1 MCAEVIASHSM
12 LHALPNEILTLIF
25 DHLFDDQ
32 RQQAELDN
40 DVREYD
46 LPTTYSTLYALAR
59 TCRSLSH
66 VARDILRQKCV
77 WEFRHPVGP
86 FAQRAQTERYHGKY
100 PECRH
105 IEVLSDARWDGR
117 SFYDGLAE
125 EELKAALTT
134 QGDWP
139 ENVWEILEKD
149 PAQVQLAL
157 LVARSPSLRKFIMGA
172 LHIETVPDELPIWL
186 YPIIQGVQSNLVNAT
201 HDPVYGNLQIID
213 IDMQNVITPLV
224 GYLFA
229 LPSLQMVRLNAM
241 TDSYKLA
248 EEIINWPVQKRSSSV
263 SSLILY
269 DVDIPSTCMKLMIT
283 SCKQLSRFEYAGPKY
298 HGPTY
303 ILPNIMSSLEQQQ
316 DSLRVLHLAPKD
328 DDCWDEPD
336 VSHARVDGFH
346 RLHALENL
354 STSFQVLLGTPPM
367 NYTGEGNW
375 KYPRMRDIL
384 PQMLQELFL
393 STTATMVSHNYH
405 DGYYDL
411 FNSALPL
418 QANGLSLKK
427 IRVAYSD
434 MITGAHSLPFSFWD
448 IKNSYVAHGV
458 KFDYSISIS
467 ADRYGT

>member
-1 MCAEVIASHSM
+1 MSAEIIASHFM
-12 LHALPNEILTLIF
+12 LPDLPNEILTIIF

-40 DVREYD
+40 DVREYN
-46 LPTTYSTLYALAR
+46 LSTTYSTLYALAR

-86 FAQRAQTERYHGKY
+86 FTQRAQTERYHGKY
-100 PECRH
+100 PDCRH

-125 EELKAALTT
+125 EELKTALAT
-134 QGDWP
+134 QEDWP

-157 LVARSPSLRKFIMGA
+157 LVARSPNLREFIMGA

-186 YPIIQGVQSNLVNAT
+186 YPIIQGAQSNLANAT
-201 HDPVYGNLQIID
+201 SDPSYGHLQIID
-213 IDMQNVITPLV
+213 IDMQSVITPLV
-224 GYLFA
+224 GHLFA

-248 EEIINWPVQKRSSSV
+248 EENINWPVQKRSSSV
-263 SSLILY
+263 STLLLY
-269 DVDIPSTCMKLMIT
+269 DVDIPSTWMKLMIT
-283 SCKQLSRFEYAGPKY
+283 SCKHLSRFEYAGPKY
-298 HGPTY
+298 QGSTC
-303 ILPNIMSSLEQQQ
+303 ILPHIMSDLEQQQ
-316 DSLRVLHLAPKD
+316 DSLRVLHLAPED
-328 DDCWDEPD
+328 DDCRDEPD
-336 VSHARVDGFH
+336 LTHARVDGFH

-354 STSFQVLLGTPPM
+354 STSFRVLLGRPAM
-367 NYTGEGNW
+367 NYTGEGHW

-384 PQMLQELFL
+384 PQRLQELFL

-418 QANGLSLKK
+418 QANGLYLKK

-434 MITGAHSLPFSFWD
+434 MTTGAHSLPFNFWD
-448 IKNSYVAHGV
+448 IKNLYVAHGV

-467 ADRYGT
+467 AGRDGT